1 MAIGRR
7 CSLGC
12 ESWPDEAL
20 FTTCPQCGEPTQRM
34 RNLHPLAADEAHN
47 VLAHYEFEKF
57 YVRYCRQRGQRVE
70 GPLLDEPSPVG

>member
-1 MAIGRR
+1 
-7 CSLGC
+7 
-12 ESWPDEAL
+12 
-20 FTTCPQCGEPTQRM
+20 M